1 MSKKKRRTTDF
12 VCDCPRGRRPLR
24 APSIACRRHFR
35 REGTPSSATDSRP
48 FLGSQLPSTSH
59 RILRSNQ
66 QQCYLSLLD
75 VAQYPLID
83 FTGNRAAHNWR
94 RFFFHRLTTFQPTFL
109 AWHEGPIFWKKEKK
123 MRQVEAAITTGNQQK
138 WQQRQSIHPGS
149 VVCRLLLRAVP
160 VCFLRWNSGRENLY

>member
-12 VCDCPRGRRPLR
+12 VCDCPRRGRRPLH

-48 FLGSQLPSTSH
+48 FLGSQLSSTSH

-75 VAQYPLID
+75 VLAQCSLID
-83 FTGNRAAHNWR
+83 FTGNRAHNWR
-94 RFFFHRLTTFQPTFL
+94 RIFFHRLTTFQPNFWQWNTQ
-109 AWHEGPIFWKKEKK
+109 GPIFFFLKK
-123 MRQVEAAITTGNQQK
+123 R
-138 WQQRQSIHPGS
+138 R
-149 VVCRLLLRAVP
+149 
-160 VCFLRWNSGRENLY
+160 